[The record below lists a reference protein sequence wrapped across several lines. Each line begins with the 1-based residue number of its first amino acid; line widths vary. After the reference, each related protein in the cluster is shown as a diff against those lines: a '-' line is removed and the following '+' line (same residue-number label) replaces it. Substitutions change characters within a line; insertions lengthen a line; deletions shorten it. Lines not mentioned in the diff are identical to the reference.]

1 MTQVALRLLRGCGRG
16 AGCDSPGWE
25 LADMRMINRVS
36 EGTGLAHGGSRGFP
50 PAETF
55 AQPLDGAQQESLPS
69 LAGGVTE
76 VMTFTA

>member
-1 MTQVALRLLRGCGRG
+1 
-16 AGCDSPGWE
+16 
-25 LADMRMINRVS
+25 MINRVS
-36 EGTGLAHGGSRGFP
+36 EGTGLAHGASRGFP

-55 AQPLDGAQQESLPS
+55 AQPLDGAQQGSLPS